1 MVSLAGIDFGRNDSS
16 SPEPVPSTLLPKTS
30 RADAE
35 EGAPTPMIQQLAYA
49 VKYVLG
55 KDVAGRNFFVYPDDT
70 FLVSYPKSGS
80 TWARFLVAALAN
92 PEETVS
98 FLNIDRLLPSVS
110 SRSKRDLR
118 NQSRP
123 RLIKSHEYFDARY
136 QNVIYVVRDPR
147 DVVLSQYRFFL
158 KRGAIDDGYA
168 LDRFVNRFLAGSLND
183 YGSWGENVGSW
194 LAARQGAKRFLLLR
208 YEDMLLETEKEL
220 MKVADFLGKQV
231 APEHLARCVEQGSAD
246 RMRDLEKKQG
256 DQWVTTKGKR
266 KDVPFVGA
274 AKAGGWKSGLAAEHV
289 AQIESAWGPLMR
301 CVGYETS
308 TDAAGKGMAAG
319 VMNAALWQ
327 RSR

>member
-1 MVSLAGIDFGRNDSS
+1 
-16 SPEPVPSTLLPKTS
+16 
-30 RADAE
+30 
-35 EGAPTPMIQQLAYA
+35 MIQQLSYA
-49 VKYVLG
+49 VKYVMG
-55 KDVAGRNFFVYPDDT
+55 RDIAGRNFFVHPDDT

-92 PEETVS
+92 PEKTVS
-98 FLNIDRLLPSVS
+98 FLNIDRLLPSIS

-118 NQSRP
+118 NQPRP
-123 RLIKSHEYFDARY
+123 RLIKSHEYFDTRY

-168 LDRFVNRFLAGSLND
+168 LDRFVSRFLAGSLND

-194 LAARQGAKRFLLLR
+194 LAARQGSKRFLLLR
-208 YEDMLLETEKEL
+208 YEDMLLETGKEL
-220 MKVADFLGKQV
+220 MKVAGFLGKDV
-231 APEHLARCVEQGSAD
+231 TPEHLARCVEQGSAE

-274 AKAGGWKSGLAAEHV
+274 AKAGGWKSGLPAEHV

-301 CVGYETS
+301 YVGYETS
-308 TDAAGKGMAAG
+308 TDAADKGMAAG
-319 VMNAALWQ
+319 VMDAPLWQ
-327 RSR
+327 PSR

>member
-1 MVSLAGIDFGRNDSS
+1 
-16 SPEPVPSTLLPKTS
+16 
-30 RADAE
+30 
-35 EGAPTPMIQQLAYA
+35 MIQQLSYA
-49 VKYVLG
+49 VKYVMG
-55 KDVAGRNFFVYPDDT
+55 RDIAGRNFFVHPDDT

-98 FLNIDRLLPSVS
+98 FLNIDRLLPSIS

-118 NQSRP
+118 NQPRP

-168 LDRFVNRFLAGSLND
+168 LDRFVSRFLAGSLND

-194 LAARQGAKRFLLLR
+194 LAARQGSKRFLLLR
-208 YEDMLLETEKEL
+208 YEDMLLETGKEL
-220 MKVADFLGKQV
+220 MKVAGFLGKDV
-231 APEHLARCVEQGSAD
+231 TPEHLARCVEQGSAE

-301 CVGYETS
+301 YVGYETS
-308 TDAAGKGMAAG
+308 TDAADKGMAAG
-319 VMNAALWQ
+319 VMEAPLWQ
-327 RSR
+327 PSR

>member
-1 MVSLAGIDFGRNDSS
+1 
-16 SPEPVPSTLLPKTS
+16 
-30 RADAE
+30 
-35 EGAPTPMIQQLAYA
+35 MIRQLTHAA
-49 VKYVLG
+49 KYVLG
-55 KDVAGRNFFVYPDDT
+55 KDVAGRNLFVYPDDT

-80 TWARFLVAALAN
+80 TWARFLLAALAN
-92 PEETVS
+92 PSETVS
-98 FLNIDRLLPSVS
+98 FANIDRLLPSIS

-118 NQSRP
+118 NQARP

-168 LDRFVNRFLAGSLND
+168 LDRFVNRFMTGDLNS

-194 LAARQGAKRFLLLR
+194 LATRQANKRFLLLR
-208 YEDMLLETEKEL
+208 YEDMLGETAREL
-220 MKVADFLGKQV
+220 TKVAEFLAMKVSA
-231 APEHLARCVEQGSAD
+231 EHIARCVEQGSAD

-274 AKAGGWKSGLAAEHV
+274 AKAGGWKSGLTPQHIE
-289 AQIESAWGPLMR
+289 QIESAWGPLMR
-301 CVGYETS
+301 YLGYETTTNARGAS
-308 TDAAGKGMAAG
+308 AG
-319 VMNAALWQ
+319 VFMESVMQ
-327 RSR
+327 RPAR

>member
-1 MVSLAGIDFGRNDSS
+1 
-16 SPEPVPSTLLPKTS
+16 
-30 RADAE
+30 
-35 EGAPTPMIQQLAYA
+35 MIQQLSYA
-49 VKYVLG
+49 VKYILG
-55 KDVAGRNFFVYPDDT
+55 KDVAGRNFFVFPDDT

-80 TWARFLVAALAN
+80 TWARFLLAALAN
-92 PEETVS
+92 PNETVS
-98 FLNIDRLLPSVS
+98 FANIDRLLPSIS

-118 NQSRP
+118 NHPRP

-168 LDRFVNRFLAGSLND
+168 LDRFVDRFIAGSLND
-183 YGSWGENVGSW
+183 YGSWGENVGTW
-194 LAARQGAKRFLLLR
+194 LAARQERKRFLLLR
-208 YEDMLLETEKEL
+208 YENMLRQTGQEL
-220 MKVADFLGKQV
+220 TKVADFLGMQV
-231 APEHLARCVEQGSAD
+231 SPEHLARCVEQGSAD

-274 AKAGGWKSGLAAEHV
+274 AKAGGWKSGLSATHI

-301 CVGYETS
+301 HLGYDLASGQAPSES
-308 TDAAGKGMAAG
+308 K
-319 VMNAALWQ
+319 ALEAILGQ
-327 RSR
+327 PSR

>member
-1 MVSLAGIDFGRNDSS
+1 
-16 SPEPVPSTLLPKTS
+16 
-30 RADAE
+30 
-35 EGAPTPMIQQLAYA
+35 MIQQLSYA

-55 KDVAGRNFFVYPDDT
+55 RDIAGRNFFVHPDDT

-98 FLNIDRLLPSVS
+98 FLNIDRLLPSIS

-118 NQSRP
+118 NQPRP
-123 RLIKSHEYFDARY
+123 RLIKSHEYFDTRY

-168 LDRFVNRFLAGSLND
+168 LDRFVSRFLAGSLND

-231 APEHLARCVEQGSAD
+231 APEHLARCVEQGSVD

-308 TDAAGKGMAAG
+308 ADAAGQGMSAG
-319 VMNAALWQ
+319 VTNAALWQ

>member
-1 MVSLAGIDFGRNDSS
+1 MRKERRSL
-16 SPEPVPSTLLPKTS
+16 
-30 RADAE
+30 
-35 EGAPTPMIQQLAYA
+35 MIQQLSYA

-55 KDVAGRNFFVYPDDT
+55 KDIAGRNFFVYPDDT

-98 FLNIDRLLPSVS
+98 FLNIDRLLPSIS
-110 SRSKRDLR
+110 SSSKRHLR
-118 NQSRP
+118 NQLRP

-158 KRGAIDDGYA
+158 KRGVIDDGYA

-208 YEDMLLETEKEL
+208 YEDMLLETKKEL

-231 APEHLARCVEQGSAD
+231 SPEHVARCVEECSAE

-266 KDVPFVGA
+266 KDIPFVGA
-274 AKAGGWKSGLAAEHV
+274 AKAGGWRSGLSAEHI
-289 AQIESAWGPLMR
+289 AQIESAWGHLMR
-301 CVGYETS
+301 HVGYETS
-308 TDAAGKGMAAG
+308 TDAAGKVMAAG
-319 VMNAALWQ
+319 VTNATLWQ
-327 RSR
+327 PSR

>member
-1 MVSLAGIDFGRNDSS
+1 MTR
-16 SPEPVPSTLLPKTS
+16 PK
-30 RADAE
+30 AE
-35 EGAPTPMIQQLAYA
+35 EGAPTPMISQLSYA

-55 KDVAGRNFFVYPDDT
+55 RDTAGRNFFVHPDDT

-98 FLNIDRLLPSVS
+98 FLNIDRLLPSIS
-110 SRSKRDLR
+110 SRSKRALR
-118 NQSRP
+118 KQPRP

-168 LDRFVNRFLAGSLND
+168 LDRFVNRFLAGLNE

-194 LAARQGAKRFLLLR
+194 LAARQGSKRFLLLR
-208 YEDMLLETEKEL
+208 YEDMLVGTDKEL
-220 MKVADFLGKQV
+220 KKVADFLGKV
-231 APEHLARCVEQGSAD
+231 VTPEYVARCVEQGSAE

-274 AKAGGWKSGLAAEHV
+274 AKAGGWKSGLAPEHV

-301 CVGYETS
+301 HVGYETS
-308 TDAAGKGMAAG
+308 TDAAGTGIAAG
-319 VMNAALWQ
+319 ATNAALWQ
-327 RSR
+327 PSR

>member
-1 MVSLAGIDFGRNDSS
+1 
-16 SPEPVPSTLLPKTS
+16 
-30 RADAE
+30 
-35 EGAPTPMIQQLAYA
+35 MIQQLSYA

-55 KDVAGRNFFVYPDDT
+55 RDIAGRNFFVHPDDT

-92 PEETVS
+92 PEKTVS
-98 FLNIDRLLPSVS
+98 FLNIDRLLPSIS

-118 NQSRP
+118 NQPRP

-168 LDRFVNRFLAGSLND
+168 LDRFVSRFLAGSLND

-194 LAARQGAKRFLLLR
+194 LAARQGSKRFLLLR
-208 YEDMLLETEKEL
+208 YEDMLLETGKEL
-220 MKVADFLGKQV
+220 MKVAGFLGKV
-231 APEHLARCVEQGSAD
+231 VTPEHLARCVEQGSAE

-301 CVGYETS
+301 YVGYETS
-308 TDAAGKGMAAG
+308 TDAADKGMAAG
-319 VMNAALWQ
+319 VMEAPLWQ
-327 RSR
+327 PSR

>member
-1 MVSLAGIDFGRNDSS
+1 
-16 SPEPVPSTLLPKTS
+16 
-30 RADAE
+30 
-35 EGAPTPMIQQLAYA
+35 MIQQLTYA

-55 KDVAGRNFFVYPDDT
+55 KGVAGRNLFVHPDDT

-80 TWARFLVAALAN
+80 TWARFLLAALAN
-92 PEETVS
+92 PTETVS
-98 FLNIDRLLPSVS
+98 FANIDSLLPSIS

-118 NQSRP
+118 NQPRP

-136 QNVIYVVRDPR
+136 KNVIYVVRDPR

-168 LDRFVNRFLAGSLND
+168 LDRFVSRFMTGDLNE

-194 LAARQGAKRFLLLR
+194 LAARNGSSRFLLLR
-208 YEDMLLETEKEL
+208 YEDMLAQTANEL
-220 MKVADFLGKQV
+220 TKVADFLGMKV
-231 APEHLARCVEQGSAD
+231 SPEHVARCVEQGSAD

-274 AKAGGWKSGLAAEHV
+274 AKAGGWKSGLTAEHIGK
-289 AQIESAWGPLMR
+289 IESAWGPLMR
-301 CVGYETS
+301 YLGYETTIS
-308 TDAAGKGMAAG
+308 SANDSKNAGFMET
-319 VMNAALWQ
+319 VLQ
-327 RSR
+327 RSSQ

>member
-1 MVSLAGIDFGRNDSS
+1 
-16 SPEPVPSTLLPKTS
+16 
-30 RADAE
+30 
-35 EGAPTPMIQQLAYA
+35 MIQQLSYA

-55 KDVAGRNFFVYPDDT
+55 RDIAGRNFFVHPDDT

-98 FLNIDRLLPSVS
+98 FLNIDRLLPSIS

-118 NQSRP
+118 NQPRP

-168 LDRFVNRFLAGSLND
+168 LDRFVSRFLAGSLND

-194 LAARQGAKRFLLLR
+194 LAARQGSKRFLLLR
-208 YEDMLLETEKEL
+208 YEDMLLETGKEL
-220 MKVADFLGKQV
+220 MKVAGFLGKAV
-231 APEHLARCVEQGSAD
+231 TPERLARCVEQGSAE

-301 CVGYETS
+301 YVGYETS
-308 TDAAGKGMAAG
+308 TDAADKGMAAG
-319 VMNAALWQ
+319 VMEAPLWQ
-327 RSR
+327 PSR